1 MINAV
6 IMRRVTQIGIAAAM
20 VGATVYLLN
29 TVAEQGVWG
38 LATVLVWMLPL
49 LWVVFGGTRWW
60 MLMPLA
66 VAFGGTFVLEHKLLT
81 HEIALPICVLALL
94 PLLASRKQEKIDRER
109 MTMAIWLLLALFII
123 NLSRSLFLSQWEGLG
138 GGGSISRAYFHGIW
152 AILFLIVFYRY
163 GSTRSIKW
171 LLILLYVT
179 YLLRALA
186 GVISFFIGQQVQIPY
201 LNFVVGGGGFVDFR
215 FTGIQLV
222 LIAFAYFQYIPSRW
236 GKVLN
241 FVAIGLSGWLV
252 LIGGG
257 RASLGMMC
265 VIPVAWAIIRR
276 RLGWFSVACGLVVMM
291 VVTLNQR
298 PELIYRLPVEA
309 QRTVSILVGE
319 SSTQWLNW
327 HSDLRSSNEW
337 HQRLSELGL
346 ERWTESVVTIAI
358 GNQIE
363 PFDDLYNAYSA
374 TFEDQAR
381 VASRQGLYESGLWTL
396 ISPMGLAGGILY
408 AVLFWFLL
416 RAPLRVLRTEGVRE
430 LAHVFY
436 FLAVLELVL
445 WIAFC
450 WIAGG
455 FPSHELLMAGIAKAV
470 YEDRKRSLPA
480 GLT

>member
-1 MINAV
+1 
-6 IMRRVTQIGIAAAM
+6 
-20 VGATVYLLN
+20 
-29 TVAEQGVWG
+29 
-38 LATVLVWMLPL
+38 
-49 LWVVFGGTRWW
+49 
-60 MLMPLA
+60 
-66 VAFGGTFVLEHKLLT
+66 
-81 HEIALPICVLALL
+81 
-94 PLLASRKQEKIDRER
+94 
-109 MTMAIWLLLALFII
+109 
-123 NLSRSLFLSQWEGLG
+123 
-138 GGGSISRAYFHGIW
+138 
-152 AILFLIVFYRY
+152 
-163 GSTRSIKW
+163 
-171 LLILLYVT
+171 
-179 YLLRALA
+179 
-186 GVISFFIGQQVQIPY
+186 
-201 LNFVVGGGGFVDFR
+201 
-215 FTGIQLV
+215 
-222 LIAFAYFQYIPSRW
+222 
-236 GKVLN
+236 
-241 FVAIGLSGWLV
+241 
-252 LIGGG
+252 
-257 RASLGMMC
+257 MC

-276 RLGWFSVACGLVVMM
+276 RFGWFSVACGLVVMM
-291 VVTLNQR
+291 VVALNQR
-298 PELIYRLPVEA
+298 PDLIYRLPVEA

-346 ERWTESVVTIAI
+346 ERWTESVATIAI

-363 PFDDLYNAYSA
+363 PFDDRYDAYSA
-374 TFEDQAR
+374 TFEDRAR

-416 RAPLRVLRTEGVRE
+416 RDPLRVLRAEGVRE